1 MKKTVKTLTLILA
14 FILLLSS
21 LSLSVFA
28 AEVDYQKEIEN
39 FVQSPNNSFE
49 LKVGESDEPLAAI
62 WVKNGGSAYS
72 ENENVV
78 TVDEKGK
85 VTAVGVGSAHVVLA
99 GSTGMADVYLYTV
112 TEKEENSPIGGG
124 TIIPSVPDNTTA
136 KPTESS
142 SVATSTKKKTKNT
155 KNAVGNMRKERL

>member
-62 WVKNGGSAYS
+62 WVK
-72 ENENVV
+72 
-78 TVDEKGK
+78 
-85 VTAVGVGSAHVVLA
+85 TAEA
-99 GSTGMADVYLYTV
+99 
-112 TEKEENSPIGGG
+112 PI
-124 TIIPSVPDNTTA
+124 P
-136 KPTESS
+136 
-142 SVATSTKKKTKNT
+142 KTKT
-155 KNAVGNMRKERL
+155 L